1 MNAKLNYILS
11 ILLISSLVSCENF
24 FETTLE
30 IDPPKQVEALVL
42 NGSGIV
48 GRREV
53 LFRITESLPIFSN
66 QAFQV
71 PNDLIIKVT
80 HNGNIMKV
88 EEVKDPNTTK
98 IANHKAILNNAL
110 KVGDIITITA
120 AHPKHKS
127 ISVTDTV
134 PENVDILDAIYSE
147 EGGKDMDGE
156 FSIVEFKINPKRNNF
171 YIELSLST
179 LNPRC
184 LDSECKKIDT
194 VYSRRR
200 LEFNDPNI
208 ITNRN
213 AYIKSDGNL
222 STKYYKGT
230 SNRNLIGATFIKKP
244 KLTVIALNKK
254 SFDHYISK
262 KLYDDAN
269 ENPFATP
276 VNLVSNV
283 ENGFGHFGLYNVKE
297 VFMKEQ

>member
-1 MNAKLNYILS
+1 MNTKLNYILS
-11 ILLISSLVSCENF
+11 FFLISSLVSCDNF

-30 IDPPKQVEALVL
+30 IYPPKQVESLVL

-48 GRREV
+48 GRREI

-66 QAFQV
+66 QAFLV
-71 PNDLIIKVT
+71 PDNLVIKVT
-80 HNGNIMKV
+80 HNSNVMKV
-88 EEVKDPNTTK
+88 EEIKDPNTTK
-98 IANHKAILNNAL
+98 ITNHKAILNNAL

-120 AHPKHKS
+120 AHPKYKS

-134 PENVDILDAIYSE
+134 PENVEILDAIYTE

-156 FSIVEFKINPKRNNF
+156 FSIVEFNIKPKRNNF
-171 YIELSLST
+171 YVEMSLST

-222 STKYYKGT
+222 STKYYRGT
-230 SNRNLIGATFIKKP
+230 SNRNLIGPTFIKKP
-244 KLTVIALNKK
+244 KLTVVALNKK
-254 SFDHYISK
+254 SYDHFISK